1 MTRVGDSWI
10 TASTSTGA
18 SSSSDSASLP
28 ISSTA
33 NESDIDSTSD
43 LEVEESH
50 DQESNPVVSLFS
62 PQKAYMLKPTS
73 TSLEQSLLS
82 LPFFAQS
89 EIDGL
94 KEELPSYLTRAVDVD
109 EQFDSLEWW
118 KLNTISLPRWS
129 AAVRRALLVQ
139 PSSAAAK
146 RVFSLLKLSFGDQQ
160 DNSLQDYIEASLM
173 LQFNKR

>member
-1 MTRVGDSWI
+1 MGYIGADNLGITGKNSVPRVGDSWI
-10 TASTSTGA
+10 MASTST
-18 SSSSDSASLP
+18 DIASLP

-50 DQESNPVVSLFS
+50 DQESNPVVSLLDR
-62 PQKAYMLKPTS
+62 LKCPTS
-73 TSLEQSLLS
+73 
-82 LPFFAQS
+82 A
-89 EIDGL
+89 EI
-94 KEELPSYLTRAVDVD
+94 T
-109 EQFDSLEWW
+109 W

-139 PSSAAAK
+139 PSSAAAE

-173 LQFNKR
+173 LQ

>member
-1 MTRVGDSWI
+1 M
-10 TASTSTGA
+10 
-18 SSSSDSASLP
+18 
-28 ISSTA
+28 
-33 NESDIDSTSD
+33 
-43 LEVEESH
+43 EESH

-94 KEELPSYLTRAVDVD
+94 KEELPSYLARAVDVD

-139 PSSAAAK
+139 PSSAAAE
-146 RVFSLLKLSFGDQQ
+146 RVFSLLKLSFGGQQ
-160 DNSLQDYIEASLM
+160 DNSLQDYRRSGNFRWYKFSPVKFSRGFI
-173 LQFNKR
+173 FVNKTTRRKMV

>member
-1 MTRVGDSWI
+1 MPRVGDSWI
-10 TASTSTGA
+10 AASTSTGA
-18 SSSSDSASLP
+18 SSSTDSASLP

-73 TSLEQSLLS
+73 TSFEQSLLS

-89 EIDGL
+89 EIDRL
-94 KEELPSYLTRAVDVD
+94 KEELPSYLARAVDVD

-139 PSSAAAK
+139 PSSAAAE
-146 RVFSLLKLSFGDQQ
+146 RVFSLLKLSFGGQQ
-160 DNSLQDYIEASLM
+160 DNSLQDYIYRGLVNVAV
-173 LQFNKR
+173 